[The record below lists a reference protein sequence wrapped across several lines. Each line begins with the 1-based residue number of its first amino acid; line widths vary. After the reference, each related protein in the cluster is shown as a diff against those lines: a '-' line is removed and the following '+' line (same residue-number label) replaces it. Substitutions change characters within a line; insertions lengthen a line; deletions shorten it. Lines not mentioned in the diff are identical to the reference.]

1 MLDRLNFK
9 FLSIFLLILT
19 SINFI
24 FFTYRFFKRENGYI
38 LGDWLINYHGGFTR
52 RGLFGDIIIYLNNII
67 KLDLI
72 NLFFISVIILYLFF
86 IILFINILLKAKINF
101 FVLLLIFSPATILFN
116 FFDPLAIGRKEFLF
130 FLFFIIYFLFKD
142 KKLFFYISPILSFFI
157 VLSHELFVLLLPL
170 FFISKFINS
179 KTLKLKDYKLESLI
193 SFSSLVALFLILLYS
208 DPNVVDTCKPIME
221 YGYGWQICL
230 AINDL
235 TLSYNL
241 SFIRSPIYIIYYS
254 FFLGLVIL
262 PILMSLLKNFRYS
275 YKKSFILIFLSFLP
289 ISLLFFVANDWGRY
303 IHIYSFMWLLIIL
316 FNNQEEENIN
326 LNIKKLIILII
337 FSTSWYMPHCCPE
350 VHFSKYKY
358 KSSIFYIYE
367 RVMLKLQN

>member
-52 RGLFGDIIIYLNNII
+52 RGLFGDIIIYLSNII

-72 NLFFISVIILYLFF
+72 NLFFISVIILYLIF

-116 FFDPLAIGRKEFLF
+116 FFDPLATGRKEFLF

-235 TLSYNL
+235 TLSHNL

-254 FFLGLVIL
+254 FFLVLVIL

-289 ISLLFFVANDWGRY
+289 ISFLF
-303 IHIYSFMWLLIIL
+303 L
-316 FNNQEEENIN
+316 
-326 LNIKKLIILII
+326 
-337 FSTSWYMPHCCPE
+337 
-350 VHFSKYKY
+350 
-358 KSSIFYIYE
+358 
-367 RVMLKLQN
+367 